1 MGRVFSI
8 LSLQVASIAV
18 ASSNLCPSRHLL
30 AMIHAVALVSCC
42 AEVSRLSEG
51 LALIELMEVGRVLID
66 GLRAF
71 LARYVQA
78 QVVAR
83 DRVATRVELLNAL

>member
-8 LSLQVASIAV
+8 LSLQVACIAV
-18 ASSNLCPSRHLL
+18 ASCSLCPSRHLL
-30 AMIHAVALVSCC
+30 AMIHAVALVSCS

-51 LALIELMEVGRVLID
+51 LALIELMKVGRVLID

-71 LARYVQA
+71 LARYIQA

-83 DRVATRVELLNAL
+83 D